1 MLLIKRYIFLLF
13 ISICSICSFSQTG
26 ERAEVICIPYADTIS
41 QDLIDYI
48 YSLTKPYILS
58 YHPQMAHL
66 IPEMR
71 CKLDRIPAPCET
83 FEVNGVKFNMMCVEG
98 GTFIMGKDKDAHQVT
113 LSDYMIAQTELTQA
127 LWKAV
132 MGKLPKQD
140 IYGDDIPVV
149 RVTFDDCQMFCDSL
163 SKLTGLYFR
172 LPTEAEWE
180 YAARGG
186 KYSKG
191 FIYAGSDSLNLVAW
205 NSTNSTN
212 LPNKVAL
219 LLPNELGIYD
229 MNGNVWTWVSDWYAP
244 YDIYPQINP
253 VGPISGNKHLI
264 RGACVCRKNE
274 FMYLTYRHPIENK
287 QDYHIGLRLVL
298 DSHQYVDLGLSVKWA
313 TCNVGASTPEEFG
326 DYFSWGETQPKESYS
341 WENYKWC
348 NGSKNIITKYT
359 SSDGLKTLEIEDD
372 AAHVNWG
379 GEWRIPT
386 KAELTELREQCIWE
400 WTEVNGV
407 KGCKVIGPNGNSIF
421 LPAAGSYNTFDNQL
435 NSVGTTGWL
444 FSVDV
449 SSNVQSAQ
457 ELGFSITG
465 PYQTSCSRCLGL
477 TIRPVL
483 SK

>member
-1 MLLIKRYIFLLF
+1 M
-13 ISICSICSFSQTG
+13 
-26 ERAEVICIPYADTIS
+26 
-41 QDLIDYI
+41 
-48 YSLTKPYILS
+48 
-58 YHPQMAHL
+58 
-66 IPEMR
+66 
-71 CKLDRIPAPCET
+71 
-83 FEVNGVKFNMMCVEG
+83 
-98 GTFIMGKDKDAHQVT
+98 
-113 LSDYMIAQTELTQA
+113 
-127 LWKAV
+127 
-132 MGKLPKQD
+132 
-140 IYGDDIPVV
+140 
-149 RVTFDDCQMFCDSL
+149 
-163 SKLTGLYFR
+163 
-172 LPTEAEWE
+172 
-180 YAARGG
+180 
-186 KYSKG
+186 
-191 FIYAGSDSLNLVAW
+191 
-205 NSTNSTN
+205 
-212 LPNKVAL
+212 
-219 LLPNELGIYD
+219 
-229 MNGNVWTWVSDWYAP
+229 
-244 YDIYPQINP
+244 
-253 VGPISGNKHLI
+253 
-264 RGACVCRKNE
+264 
-274 FMYLTYRHPIENK
+274 
-287 QDYHIGLRLVL
+287 
-298 DSHQYVDLGLSVKWA
+298 A

-348 NGSKNIITKYT
+348 NGSKNTITKYT

-372 AAHVNWG
+372 AAHINWG

-435 NSVGTTGWL
+435 NSAGTTGWL